1 MKSTESYLRDLKD
14 KLLDK
19 IVVNWEQDD
28 RFETQREMQRYN
40 CGVGDAINLINE
52 MLESDD
58 FKSDFAKHLE
68 SIMNLK

>member
-19 IVVNWEQDD
+19 IVLNWEQDD
-28 RFETQREMQRYN
+28 RFETKREMQRYN
-40 CGVGDAINLINE
+40 CGIGDAVNLINE
-52 MLESDD
+52 ILKSDD
-58 FKSDFAKHLE
+58 FKSEFTKHLE